1 MMDTIAQ
8 APGLILGIIGW
19 AASARLICE
28 ASGISFLPRA
38 GLIIFTWMLWM
49 IPAFDVVVHQG
60 IMPANIAIT
69 FCTITTASLV
79 FVVSLTAFHQRRNKQ

>member
-1 MMDTIAQ
+1 
-8 APGLILGIIGW
+8 
-19 AASARLICE
+19 
-28 ASGISFLPRA
+28 
-38 GLIIFTWMLWM
+38 MLWM

-60 IMPANIAIT
+60 IMPANIAIA